1 MSQEKKKKF
10 KVNHRAMMLP
20 LVPVHDVE
28 TSETCDSSQGSLT
41 ARTQGV
47 PIKFQEEFVYG
58 LATRC

>member
-1 MSQEKKKKF
+1 
-10 KVNHRAMMLP
+10 MLP